1 MVTRGMVE
9 HMEMLGKAPK
19 VIKYMDEP
27 MITAKEIKDA
37 LRDLKNKKKSPGPDN
52 IKPEIYKALGE
63 SNKTIEKIQQCFN
76 ELSPTGNLPDEWK
89 ESRTIMIPK
98 IKPPKVNEVRPI
110 ALTNILYQVNHDS
123 SSKEQN

>member
-52 IKPEIYKALGE
+52 IKPEIYKALQ
-63 SNKTIEKIQQCFN
+63 EKQQ
-76 ELSPTGNLPDEWK
+76 D
-89 ESRTIMIPK
+89 
-98 IKPPKVNEVRPI
+98 
-110 ALTNILYQVNHDS
+110 Y
-123 SSKEQN
+123 